1 MDYSIFELGH
11 VHCSKWGYHSKDK
24 RRMANRVDPHE
35 TAHSSRLIWIFT
47 VCKGMF
53 WSAGSK
59 ELNVFGQVL
68 RKVKHEILFLVAM
81 T

>member
-1 MDYSIFELGH
+1 
-11 VHCSKWGYHSKDK
+11 
-24 RRMANRVDPHE
+24 MANRVDPHE